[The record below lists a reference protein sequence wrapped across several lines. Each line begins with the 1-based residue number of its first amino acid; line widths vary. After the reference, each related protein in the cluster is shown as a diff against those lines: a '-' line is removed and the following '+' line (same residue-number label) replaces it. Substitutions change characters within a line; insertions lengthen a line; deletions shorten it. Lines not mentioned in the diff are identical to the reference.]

1 MEERPAGPGRVTVVL
16 TVTVLCLIWGSTWL
30 VIKTGL
36 RDLPVLTSAA
46 ARFTIAAGAMALLAP
61 ALHRREGGTRPPRW
75 LALCMG
81 SLNFAVSYGVV
92 YVAETVI
99 PSGLASVL
107 WAVFPLLTAALGHVW
122 LPGERLRGRQWAGLG
137 VGMLGVVVLFLTDLR
152 SLGPAAIGAGA
163 LMLVSPLAAAIGQ
176 VTIKRHG
183 RDCSATLLNRD
194 AMFVGAII
202 LWLCALPFESATD
215 ANLTPTAVGSVL
227 YLAVVGTAVTFG
239 LYYWLLR
246 YVSASG
252 LSLIAYVTPAVAL
265 WLGFAVDDEPLTV
278 FTLAG
283 SALIFLGIIGALRR

>member
-1 MEERPAGPGRVTVVL
+1 MEARPAGPGRVTVVL

-122 LPGERLRGRQWAGLG
+122 LPGERLRPSQKRRNTGL
-137 VGMLGVVVLFLTDLR
+137 
-152 SLGPAAIGAGA
+152 
-163 LMLVSPLAAAIGQ
+163 
-176 VTIKRHG
+176 
-183 RDCSATLLNRD
+183 CSN
-194 AMFVGAII
+194 
-202 LWLCALPFESATD
+202 W
-215 ANLTPTAVGSVL
+215 
-227 YLAVVGTAVTFG
+227 
-239 LYYWLLR
+239 
-246 YVSASG
+246 
-252 LSLIAYVTPAVAL
+252 
-265 WLGFAVDDEPLTV
+265 
-278 FTLAG
+278 
-283 SALIFLGIIGALRR
+283 